1 VRSVPGRAGP
11 GSRRRPGQSRLRRWR
26 CYRLEIIEGT
36 GFFAIVWVSV
46 SIGWLVKLGSE
57 ALSLKV
63 DEVTIGSYPRDDVFY
78 SWVKDGRARAGTATI
93 CVRTADGS
101 LKQVGELVLGS
112 LDVLHP
118 AVEVGAEIVV
128 DLHGLFDGQ
137 VYERQVTFV
146 ATGDEVHDVCISA
159 VGPGAR
165 AEPKTGRLFKKTHYS
180 GFEFGVLAMAVT
192 TEQGTRVMGRSGP
205 LIEHDPGDGVGLS

>member
-1 VRSVPGRAGP
+1 M
-11 GSRRRPGQSRLRRWR
+11 
-26 CYRLEIIEGT
+26 
-36 GFFAIVWVSV
+36 
-46 SIGWLVKLGSE
+46 
-57 ALSLKV
+57 KV

-78 SWVKDGRARAGTATI
+78 SWVKDGLVRAGTATI
-93 CVRTADGS
+93 SVRTVDGS
-101 LKQVGELVLGS
+101 LKQVGELVLGG
-112 LDVLHP
+112 LGVLHP

-128 DLHGLFDGQ
+128 DLHGQFDGQ

-146 ATGDEVHDVCISA
+146 ATGDEDHDVYISA

-192 TEQGTRVMGRSGP
+192 TDQGTRVTGRSAP
-205 LIEHDPGDGVGLS
+205 LFKHDPGDGVNPG